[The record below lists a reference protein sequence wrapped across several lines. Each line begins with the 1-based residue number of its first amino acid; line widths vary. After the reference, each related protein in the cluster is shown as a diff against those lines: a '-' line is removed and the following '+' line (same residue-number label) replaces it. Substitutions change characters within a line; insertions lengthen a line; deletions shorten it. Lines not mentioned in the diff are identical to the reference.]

1 MAEVPKHN
9 GRRTATPKANRPR
22 RLAVAEADPGLGG
35 YTEHQ
40 KRIADQMVVLR
51 LEFQEAVACY
61 SVRVQSLLTQ
71 LGDMLAEDAGH
82 LSPLDRR
89 SRERVLQRALAGLDR
104 LDLKPAKGRR
114 RDLKAVELFAE
125 DVSDAVAD
133 W

>member
-1 MAEVPKHN
+1 MAELPKRN
-9 GRRTATPKANRPR
+9 GRRPESARPTRPR
-22 RLAVAEADPGLGG
+22 RVMVAEADPGLST
-35 YTEHQ
+35 YTELQ
-40 KRIADQMVVLR
+40 KRITDQMVVLR

-71 LGDMLAEDAGH
+71 LGDMLAEDASR
-82 LSPLDRR
+82 LTPVDRR
-89 SRERVLQRALAGLDR
+89 TRERVLDHALAGLDR

-125 DVSDAVAD
+125 DLSDAVAD

>member
-1 MAEVPKHN
+1 MAEVPERN
-9 GRRTATPKANRPR
+9 GRRPGTPKANRSR

-71 LGDMLAEDAGH
+71 LGDMLAEDAVH

-89 SRERVLQRALAGLDR
+89 SRERVLQRAVAGLDR

-125 DVSDAVAD
+125 DLSDAVAE

>member
-1 MAEVPKHN
+1 MAEVPQRN
-9 GRRTATPKANRPR
+9 SRRSATPKPNRPR
-22 RLAVAEADPGLGG
+22 RLAVAEADPGLSG
-35 YTEHQ
+35 YTELQ
-40 KRIADQMVVLR
+40 KRVANQTVVVR

-71 LGDMLAEDAGH
+71 LGDLLAEDTGY